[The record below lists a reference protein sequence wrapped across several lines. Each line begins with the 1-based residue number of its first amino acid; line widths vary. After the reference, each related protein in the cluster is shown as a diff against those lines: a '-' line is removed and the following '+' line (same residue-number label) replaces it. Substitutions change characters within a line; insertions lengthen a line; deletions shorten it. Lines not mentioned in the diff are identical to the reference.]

1 MSQKSSLPAPVT
13 DQPAAE
19 ASSASAPAAATT
31 AVVDQPGSL
40 SVNDSWNLPVN
51 QQTNSRDAL
60 IGGVVLLILA
70 IVFFIIRNA
79 YANWRVKE
87 RVAPSRANASGWFLF
102 LGLMAVSAGTVLGFV
117 NSSRFLAPLYL
128 FPLGGVALVALIA
141 WLATFSA
148 KR

>member
-13 DQPAAE
+13 DQPATDP
-19 ASSASAPAAATT
+19 APTDAATPT
-31 AVVDQPGSL
+31 TTPQQPSL
-40 SVNDSWNLPVN
+40 TLTGDWDVTVGE
-51 QQTNSRDAL
+51 QTNSRDAL
-60 IGGVVLLILA
+60 IGGLVLLVLA
-70 IVFFIIRNA
+70 VMFFVIKNA

-102 LGLMAVSAGTVLGFV
+102 LGLMAVATAAVLGFV
-117 NSSRFLAPLYL
+117 NSGRFLAPLYL
-128 FPLGGVALVALIA
+128 FPLGGLALVSLVA

>member
-13 DQPAAE
+13 DQPATATPSE
-19 ASSASAPAAATT
+19 QAAPATT
-31 AVVDQPGSL
+31 AGTQQPTATFTGDWDIQ
-40 SVNDSWNLPVN
+40 VGE
-51 QQTNSRDAL
+51 QTSGRDAL
-60 IGGVVLLILA
+60 IGGVVLLVLA
-70 IVFFIIRNA
+70 VVFFVVKNA

-102 LGLMAVSAGTVLGFV
+102 IGLMAVATLTVLAFV
-117 NSSRFLAPLYL
+117 NAGRFLAPLYL
-128 FPLGGVALVALIA
+128 VPMSALAGVSLIA

>member
-13 DQPAAE
+13 DQPAADSTP
-19 ASSASAPAAATT
+19 AATAPAEAA
-31 AVVDQPGSL
+31 QPSSL
-40 SVNDSWNLPVN
+40 VADSSWDLPVN
-51 QQTNSRDAL
+51 QQTNSREAL
-60 IGGVVLLILA
+60 IGGVVLLVLA
-70 IVFFIIRNA
+70 VVFFVVKNA

-102 LGLMAVSAGTVLGFV
+102 LGLMAVAAGTVLGFV
-117 NSSRFLAPLYL
+117 NSGRFLAPLYL
-128 FPLGGVALVALIA
+128 VPLGGLALVSLIA

>member
-13 DQPAAE
+13 DQPATDP
-19 ASSASAPAAATT
+19 APTDAATPT
-31 AVVDQPGSL
+31 TTPQQPSL
-40 SVNDSWNLPVN
+40 TLTGDWDVTVGE
-51 QQTNSRDAL
+51 QTNSRDAL
-60 IGGVVLLILA
+60 IGGVVLLALA
-70 IVFFIIRNA
+70 VVFFVIKNA

-102 LGLMAVSAGTVLGFV
+102 LGLMAVATAAVLGFV
-117 NSSRFLAPLYL
+117 NSGRFLAPLYL
-128 FPLGGVALVALIA
+128 FPLGGLALVSLVA

>member
-13 DQPAAE
+13 DQPATDP
-19 ASSASAPAAATT
+19 APTAAGTPTT
-31 AVVDQPGSL
+31 NPQQPSL
-40 SVNDSWNLPVN
+40 TLTGDWDVTVGE
-51 QQTNSRDAL
+51 QTNSRDAL
-60 IGGVVLLILA
+60 IGGVVLLVLA
-70 IVFFIIRNA
+70 VVFFVIKNA

-102 LGLMAVSAGTVLGFV
+102 LGLMAVATAAVLGFV
-117 NSSRFLAPLYL
+117 NSGRFLAPLYL
-128 FPLGGVALVALIA
+128 FPLGGLALVSLVA